1 MSPNQRLKRL
11 NAVKVANALNKIE
24 GVPVSQYAIE
34 LFSKHL
40 CSFPELS
47 ATIKMLSEHLISTN
61 SVGYNSIYGIL
72 CGCKK
77 HRK

>member
-34 LFSKHL
+34 LSDKWANGEI
-40 CSFPELS
+40 SGDEMKS
-47 ATIKMLSEHLISTN
+47 ALIAAH
-61 SVGYNSIYGIL
+61 
-72 CGCKK
+72 KK
-77 HRK
+77 V

>member
-34 LFSKHL
+34 LSDK
-40 CSFPELS
+40 
-47 ATIKMLSEHLISTN
+47 
-61 SVGYNSIYGIL
+61 
-72 CGCKK
+72 
-77 HRK
+77 